1 MFDKKIID
9 LVVLFSNNSI
19 IALVKNF
26 FYYLSQT

>member
-1 MFDKKIID
+1 MLFQHHMFDKIID

-26 FYYLSQT
+26 F